1 MTLTF
6 LVKLPCSFHGSKNG
20 SVKRYCRGK
29 KKLKID
35 SVTGLLAGQQTI
47 KTDRADDG
55 VEADIMLRDLHW
67 LMVVCESGGR
77 G

>member
-29 KKLKID
+29 QKLKID
-35 SVTGLLAGQQTI
+35 SVTGLWRVSKRLKRTVLMM
-47 KTDRADDG
+47 G
-55 VEADIMLRDLHW
+55 VEADIMLRDLH
-67 LMVVCESGGR
+67 
-77 G
+77 